1 MSPPPNRRKSGD
13 PHAAR
18 EAERY
23 ARPIASREHILET
36 LQREGRPLDAAALA
50 AALGDRDPAALEA
63 LAKRLG
69 AMVREGQ
76 LVLNRREE
84 YVLPNRVGVVAGTV
98 QGHRDGFGFLV
109 RDDGGPDVF
118 LGPRQ
123 MRELMHGDRASV
135 RIMGEDDRGRPQGSV
150 VDVLERGTTRLVGRV
165 VREGG
170 VDFVTPDNPR
180 FAMDV
185 LLPPGSLNGATPGQ
199 IVVVAVVEPPTKV
212 SGPVGRVIKVLGDH
226 RAAGMEVEIAIH
238 SHGLPHEF
246 GLDVVGEA
254 EAFGDAVAERD
265 KQGRLDL
272 RELPLCTIDG
282 ADARDFDDAIYASP
296 SGDGWRLIVAIAD
309 VSHYVRPGTALD
321 REAHARGT
329 SVYFPDWVIPMLPEN
344 LSNGLCS
351 LNPQVDR
358 LCTVCEMRIDKQ
370 GKVSRARFD
379 RAVMRSHARLTY
391 DEVGAYFGGDPR
403 VAQRLGPLATQIDH
417 LRGVF
422 RALLGAR
429 HRRGAIEFERPE
441 TKIKFTANRRIER
454 IVPVVRND
462 AHRLVEECMIA
473 ANVEAARFI
482 ARHNLPTLYR
492 VHERPKPEKIT
503 ALREFL
509 WPLGVK
515 LEGGAEPEPRDLA
528 AVVSAVADRPDRHL
542 VETVVLRSMAQARYQ
557 PEDVGHFG
565 LALQTYAHFTSPI
578 RRYPDLM
585 VHRAIGHIVEGRDAA
600 SFHPSRPAFD
610 SLGTH
615 CSTTERRA
623 DDATRDAVA
632 WLKCEFMEERIGEE
646 FEGTISSIV
655 PFGAFVELDGLY
667 VEGLI
672 HVTSLPSDYWEHDP
686 AHHRLVASRSGQVIR
701 LADRVTVKV
710 ARVDLDQR
718 KIDFELTAHKP
729 TVRSQAREP
738 GHPERGK
745 PLADRGAKKGGGKD
759 AGKGGRHGGRDGGRK
774 GGGKRG
780 RSTRRG

>member
-1 MSPPPNRRKSGD
+1 MSPPPNRRKGGD

-36 LQREGRPLDAAALA
+36 LQQAGRPLAAAELA
-50 AALGDRDPAALEA
+50 AALGDRDPAALDA

-150 VDVLERGTTRLVGRV
+150 VDVLERGTARLVGRV

-265 KQGRLDL
+265 KQGRIDL

-296 SGDGWRLIVAIAD
+296 SGDGWRVLVAIAD
-309 VSHYVRPGTALD
+309 VSHYVRPGSALD

-358 LCTVCEMRIDKQ
+358 LCMVCEMRVDKQ
-370 GKVSRARFD
+370 GKVSRARFE

-391 DEVGAYFGGDPR
+391 DEVGAYFAGDPR
-403 VAQRLGPLATQIDH
+403 MAQKLGPLATQIDH

-482 ARHNLPTLYR
+482 ARHKVPTLFR
-492 VHERPKPEKIT
+492 VHERPKAEKIT

-585 VHRAIGHIVEGRDAA
+585 VHRAIGHIVEGRDPA
-600 SFHPSRPAFD
+600 SFHPARPTFD
-610 SLGTH
+610 ALGTH

-729 TVRSQAREP
+729 TVRTQARKP
-738 GHPERGK
+738 GQPERGK
-745 PLADRGAKKGGGKD
+745 PLVDRGAKASKRGGGGK
-759 AGKGGRHGGRDGGRK
+759 GGRK
-774 GGGKRG
+774 GGRGKR
-780 RSTRRG
+780 RG